1 MGKDKSEESVMMIL
15 HQLMHLSEYLVVQ
28 GLERLDLNPG
38 QAGILFWLGREGE
51 LSQRQL
57 ARKVGITPPSVTTA
71 IRKLEGKAM
80 IEKEADPHDQRVFKI
95 RLSKKGKASLEQLK
109 EEIQRLE
116 EVLYQGISAEEKL
129 LLRRILLDMR
139 NNLMEVRNLKG
150 MNACSIMAQARL
162 NKKLGQAEGK
172 EDAQA

>member
-1 MGKDKSEESVMMIL
+1 MMIL
-15 HQLMHLSEYLVVQ
+15 HQLMRLSEYLVVQ

-71 IRKLEGKAM
+71 IRKLEGKDL

-95 RLSKKGKASLEQLK
+95 RLSEKGKASLEYLR
-109 EEIQRLE
+109 EEIKRLE
-116 EVLYQGISAEEKL
+116 EVLYQGISSEEKL
-129 LLRRILLDMR
+129 LLRRMLLDMR
-139 NNLMEVRNLKG
+139 NNLMEARELKG
-150 MNACSIMAQARL
+150 MSACSLMAEAKL
-162 NKKLGQAEGK
+162 NKKLGRTE
-172 EDAQA
+172 